1 MLSLTLYKQY
11 RGSKVEDTPGD
22 WKHATPVLPR
32 GLAHT
37 IKRSST
43 ATDDTASTTAGTSTA
58 LKGTSSLL
66 DEVSQATCTVYMY
79 ILC

>member
-1 MLSLTLYKQY
+1 MLSLTLFKQY

-43 ATDDTASTTAGTSTA
+43 TSTTGDTDSTSTA

-66 DEVSQATCTVYMY
+66 DEVS
-79 ILC
+79 